1 MDQQPTNRTLGN
13 QGSTGITESL
23 SDLVTWNTSD
33 IPYRY
38 CRSRRRTLCITVYP
52 DLSVLVR
59 VPMRA
64 KPELIR
70 EFVLKHAL
78 WIIKTWRRIEARSAS
93 IPPAPQYT
101 TGEMHAYLGQTY
113 RLEVRSGQK
122 ASVAFLSGLHP
133 CHSEG
138 RADSRDG
145 KKTPLSRV
153 PY

>member
-1 MDQQPTNRTLGN
+1 M
-13 QGSTGITESL
+13 ESL
-23 SDLVTWNTSD
+23 PDLVTWNTSD

-64 KPELIR
+64 KPEAIR

-78 WIIKTWRRIEARSAS
+78 WIIKTWRRTRVALGLDTTSAS
-93 IPPAPQYT
+93 IHDRRDACVSGSNVSAGGALRT
-101 TGEMHAYLGQTY
+101 KGLGGVSL
-113 RLEVRSGQK
+113 R
-122 ASVAFLSGLHP
+122 LHP
-133 CHSEG
+133 RHSEG
-138 RADSRDG
+138 RTDRRDC
-145 KKTPLSRV
+145 KKAPLSLV